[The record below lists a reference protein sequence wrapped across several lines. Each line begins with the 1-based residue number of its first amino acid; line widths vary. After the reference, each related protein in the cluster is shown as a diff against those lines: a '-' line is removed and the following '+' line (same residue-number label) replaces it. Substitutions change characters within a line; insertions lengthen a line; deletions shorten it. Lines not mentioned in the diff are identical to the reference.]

1 MCLSVQGKGMM
12 ENRHCQGFRLASLPL
27 VLLSQPVLCP
37 LMPEG
42 LGMAFLAVF
51 LAVSMVLGT
60 WWDSVSICGIV
71 SYQFS
76 CLLLVTQKVNNKNVQ
91 VLNVLKFEVISSL
104 KVGTSILVEKVIT
117 LLMARNCLLYI
128 YLYVYIYMGLP
139 RWY

>member
-1 MCLSVQGKGMM
+1 MM